1 MLVFITD
8 YQILY
13 HVLVEILA
21 ELAELADKYNFF
33 EKGLKHIYM

>member
-13 HVLVEILA
+13 HVLVEILS
-21 ELAELADKYNFF
+21 ELADKYNFF